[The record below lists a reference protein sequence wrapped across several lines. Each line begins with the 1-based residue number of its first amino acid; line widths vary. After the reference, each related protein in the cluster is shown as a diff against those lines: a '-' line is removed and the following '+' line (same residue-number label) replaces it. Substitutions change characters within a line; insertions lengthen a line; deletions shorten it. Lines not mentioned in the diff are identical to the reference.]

1 MAKHTFNAFVQAC
14 LQTRF
19 FLMLV
24 LILLLVLFSPF
35 LEDFLRTKILKDI
48 FLTAIFIWI
57 IYTIKLKKVQRLI
70 AVILVMPL
78 IITIWASYVVG
89 FEAMGMATQI
99 FGALFFAYAVINI
112 LRIIYKTKEI
122 TRETIY
128 AAIVAYLLLALMW
141 AFIYAILE
149 TAIPGSFDLPEQGF
163 RGEYIQFEY
172 FSFITITTLGY
183 GDIIPLTDKASALAI
198 CEAVIGQIYMVVLVA
213 WLVGM
218 HVSRRSR

>member
-1 MAKHTFNAFVQAC
+1 MAKKTFNAFVQAC
-14 LQTRF
+14 LQARF

-24 LILLLVLFSPF
+24 LLLLLILSTPF
-35 LEDFLRTKILKDI
+35 LQDFLRTRILKDI

-89 FEAMGMATQI
+89 FEAMGMATLI

-112 LRIIYKTKEI
+112 LRIVFKTKEI
-122 TRETIY
+122 RRETIY
-128 AAIVAYLLLALMW
+128 AAIAAYLLLALMW
-141 AFIYAILE
+141 AFIYSILE
-149 TAIPGSFDLPEQGF
+149 MAVPGSFSLPDKGF
-163 RGEYIQFEY
+163 RGYFTQFEY

>member
-1 MAKHTFNAFVQAC
+1 MAKNTFNAYVQAC
-14 LQTRF
+14 LQARF
-19 FLMLV
+19 L
-24 LILLLVLFSPF
+24 LLLVLLLLLILITPF
-35 LEDFLRTKILKDI
+35 LEDFFQTRILNDI

-57 IYTIKLKKVQRLI
+57 IYTIKLKKAQTLI
-70 AVILVMPL
+70 AVILVLPL
-78 IITIWASYVVG
+78 IISTWASYMVG
-89 FEAMGMATQI
+89 LASVGMATRI

-198 CEAVIGQIYMVVLVA
+198 CEAVIGQIYLVVLVA